1 MDEIIKNILSDEN
14 VSEAFKEALEEGN
27 NEEV

>member
-14 VSEAFKEALEEGN
+14 VSEVFKEALEEGN